1 MEYKSIDNYYII
13 MYILG
18 MKTVKLKIQNNPTTL
33 DDMRIFSSIVR
44 MAFNRFQEGL
54 SEKETRAY
62 VSQRFIRNSWFIQ
75 SAIKEAQTI
84 FLATGKKNIVFGGK
98 YNLKKYIKGLITKEQ
113 YKYAR
118 LMPICSCGEMLHKG
132 NRLIDF
138 DLINNRVFYKPSR
151 GIQKEIQFYPVKK
164 KLAKEL
170 SIVQELANQ
179 KKMPITVKFTDKH
192 LYLTYDESLVY
203 NEAYKNLKAN
213 RILGIDM
220 NPNYI
225 GLSVLE
231 FNKNDE
237 FKVLHKEVFD
247 LSALT
252 NPSGKSSSH
261 KKSKYLANKLKHETI
276 AIAHK
281 ISGLVDYWKCGKLA
295 IEDLCIKPN
304 DKNKGKHF
312 NRLCNN
318 VWERNLFVNKLKI
331 LANIHKFEVVEV
343 NPAYSSVVGN
353 FAYGNENTPDMVA
366 SSIEIARRAYKKFEK
381 GWFYPKF
388 DISHINEQW
397 KQTLCGVKSWKD
409 LSLKVK
415 EAKMKYRFPLSDYI
429 RNAVFS
435 IKYKKRMWER
445 AIFI

>member
-1 MEYKSIDNYYII
+1 
-13 MYILG
+13 
-18 MKTVKLKIQNNPTTL
+18 MKTIKLTIINEPILLNDIKS
-33 DDMRIFSSIVR
+33 FSSMVHI
-44 MAFNRFQEGL
+44 AFNRFQDGF
-54 SEKETRAY
+54 SEKQINEY
-62 VSQRFIRNSWFIQ
+62 LKQRFYFNCWFLH
-75 SAIKEAQTI
+75 SAIKEAHSL
-84 FLATGKKNIVFGGK
+84 FKV
-98 YNLKKYIKGLITKEQ
+98 YNLKKVIFGGRYNLIRYLKGLITKEEF
-113 YKYAR
+113 KHNR
-118 LMPICSCGEMLHKG
+118 LMPFCSIGEYQFGG

-138 DLINNRVFYKPSR
+138 DLTNNHIFYKPSR
-151 GIQKEIQFYPVKK
+151 GIRKEIQFNLVKK

-170 SIVQELANQ
+170 AIVQELANQ
-179 KKMPITVKFTDKH
+179 KKMPITVKFTDKY
-192 LYLTYDESLVY
+192 LYITYDESLVY

-213 RILGIDM
+213 RVLGIDM

-225 GLSVLE
+225 GVSVIE
-231 FNKNDE
+231 FNKDVS

-252 NPSGKSSSH
+252 NHSGTSSEH
-261 KKSKYLANKLKHETI
+261 KKSKYLTNKLKHETI

-281 ISGLVDYWKCGKLA
+281 ISGLVDYWKCAKLS
-295 IEDLCIKPN
+295 IENISIKS
-304 DKNKGKHF
+304 NKVSYKPDT

-318 VWERNLFVNKLKI
+318 KRERNLFVNKLKM

-415 EAKMKYRFPLSDYI
+415 EAKLKYRFRLSDYI
-429 RNAVFS
+429 GNAVFS
-435 IKYKKRMWER
+435 ISNKQKMWN
-445 AIFI
+445 AYIFL